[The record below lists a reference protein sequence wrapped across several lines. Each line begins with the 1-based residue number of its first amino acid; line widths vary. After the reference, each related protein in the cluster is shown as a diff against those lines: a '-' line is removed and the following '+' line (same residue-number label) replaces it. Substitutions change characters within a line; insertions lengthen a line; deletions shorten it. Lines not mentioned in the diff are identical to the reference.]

1 MYAVGSSDCIGVTL
15 GTGPEFFP
23 SLPEVKEWTRFERN
37 ILYDV
42 QVGEDYYEVS
52 RLAVDSNFF
61 RFFHFESRLQE
72 ASQPELLNRQE
83 VMLSASF
90 ARKVFGNDN
99 PIGRMLKYNQKYTL
113 TVVGVMEDFGP
124 EDVWEPVD
132 ILISSDFL
140 KDEYQWMANFS
151 GVQTVVKLANGAAA
165 DILEAKLLDKYCG
178 YWKSWSRN
186 GDDNNML
193 LGSSL
198 TRWDEL
204 YFSPL
209 VKTGFRYGN
218 TTLVQIQLLVTVV
231 LLVSAVFN
239 YINLT
244 VAQTGKRAREMTT
257 RRLMGD
263 SAGRIVV
270 RYL

>member
-1 MYAVGSSDCIGVTL
+1 
-15 GTGPEFFP
+15 
-23 SLPEVKEWTRFERN
+23 
-37 ILYDV
+37 
-42 QVGEDYYEVS
+42 
-52 RLAVDSNFF
+52 
-61 RFFHFESRLQE
+61 
-72 ASQPELLNRQE
+72 
-83 VMLSASF
+83 MLSASF

-99 PIGRMLKYNQKYTL
+99 PIGRTLKYNQKYTL

-193 LGSSL
+193 WGSSL

-218 TTLVQIQLLVTVV
+218 TTLVQILLLVAVV

-239 YINLT
+239 SEQQSKRVALSKVMCSSTQRLVMELSRHFMLLSVLAGVIAVPIAIKAMQHYLEGFYYRIDFPWGVLVVAVLT
-244 VAQTGKRAREMTT
+244 ALGISFLSIVGQTLKVA
-257 RRLMGD
+257 RRNPIE
-263 SAGRIVV
+263 SIKTE
-270 RYL
+270 